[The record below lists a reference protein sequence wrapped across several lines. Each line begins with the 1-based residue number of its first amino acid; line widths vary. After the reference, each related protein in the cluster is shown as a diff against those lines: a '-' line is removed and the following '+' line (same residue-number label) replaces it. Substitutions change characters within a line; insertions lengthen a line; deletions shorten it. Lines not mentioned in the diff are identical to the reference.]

1 LLGIWFLVV
10 GAYLNLLSEVLQ
22 KRGDSTVQI
31 EVLMPKMGESIT
43 EGKVIKWHKKPG
55 EKIER
60 DEILLE
66 ISTDKVDTEI
76 PSVASGFLSKILVN
90 EQEVA
95 QVGTVIAYIET
106 EGHKIRSEEGAGIG
120 VDAIAKPAEE
130 LVETSSRKLEATEQ
144 ISHGHN
150 GSRFFSPLIRSIAKE
165 EGISIDELITISGS
179 GKGGRVTR
187 DDLNNYI
194 VNRNQGQEAKSRK
207 QESRIEHPA
216 SSIQHPASSIKDQEV
231 IPMDNMRQLIMEHM
245 MKSRDTSVHVAAI
258 TEVDLTFISNFIS
271 KRGEEFQKQEGFK
284 LTFMPFIAH
293 ACVKALKD
301 FPIVNS
307 SVDGTNIIQHNYVN
321 LGIAVA
327 IESKGLLV
335 PVIKGAD
342 EKSLLGLARAIRD
355 LASRARSKRL
365 TGEDTIG
372 STFSITNFG
381 VFGNLM
387 GTPIINQPNVA
398 ILGVGAVKKRPV
410 VISLGDGND
419 SIAIRQMG
427 FLTLSFDHRLV
438 DGAAGGQFLERVVYY
453 LENFDTKQVF

>member
-1 LLGIWFLVV
+1 MQV
-10 GAYLNLLSEVLQ
+10 
-22 KRGDSTVQI
+22 

-43 EGKVIKWHKKPG
+43 EGTIVKWHKKPG

-76 PSVASGFLSKILVN
+76 PSVASGTLSKITVK

-106 EGHKIRSEEGAGIG
+106 EVGKIRNEEDESLTAGKSDE
-120 VDAIAKPAEE
+120 VSKKVAEE
-130 LVETSSRKLEATEQ
+130 LVEVKGSIESGERRTE
-144 ISHGHN
+144 IVERGSNGHN
-150 GSRFFSPLIRSIAKE
+150 GDRFFSPLVKSIAKA
-165 EGISIDELITISGS
+165 EGISTAELIAIAGS
-179 GKGGRVTR
+179 GQGGRVTK
-187 DDLNNYI
+187 DDLRNYM
-194 VNRNQGQEAKSRK
+194 
-207 QESRIEHPA
+207 ESRGQSREVRGRKLEVNSRVPGA
-216 SSIQHPASSIKDQEV
+216 STSAKPGPDSEI
-231 IPMDNMRQLIMEHM
+231 IPMDNMRQRIMEHM
-245 MKSRDTSVHVAAI
+245 VQSRDTSVHVAAI
-258 TEVDLTFISNFIS
+258 TEVDVTLIADFIS
-271 KRGEEFQKQEGFK
+271 KRGDEFGKQEGFK

-293 ACVKALKD
+293 ACIKALKD

-307 SVDGTNIIQHNYVN
+307 SIDGTNIIQHNYVN

-342 EKSLLGLARAIRD
+342 EKSLLGLARAVRD
-355 LASRARSKRL
+355 VASRARTKRL

-410 VISLGDGND
+410 VIND
-419 SIAIRQMG
+419 AIAIRQMG